1 MRPMSVCAGGTGD
14 DTPKASR
21 RRVGGPAVAASS
33 LDRDVPMTTRAHL
46 GELRDREACRRAG
59 VRTVQVVS
67 TPALGARRAELDLPG
82 PSERSSDPRG
92 RWAGRAFTGIVL
104 VALAVAAVRMRG
116 TLAEAVDSLLHLPG
130 WAIASVL
137 GIYAGVVLVRG
148 LLQRLTLPG
157 LPLRRGV
164 VLDQVNLAVS
174 NSMPGG
180 AVVGAA
186 ARYRIGRS
194 YGQSPAAVAMS
205 LFSVGQAMSMG
216 RWLLVAVVLATTV
229 VAGTAG
235 ALDVAVLVA
244 ALAALVASGAVC
256 WVVISDSRFSRA
268 AITVGQRIADRA
280 GRRVPRLASREVG
293 PFVDRL
299 RAQGAWLLRERGVGI
314 LLAGAAV
321 TLGGAA
327 IVATV
332 VLALD
337 GPAGPGA
344 FEIVRVYLLV
354 RVAAAFS
361 PTPGNVGVVEGA
373 LVAGLVAAGADPA
386 SAVAAVMVYR
396 GLTYVLPIGTGSV
409 LYLSWRRWDRTRP
422 IEGAAGAELD
432 VAGAALP
439 AVVPVLDLPAPA
451 WSPSLVPLATLA
463 VEPSAP

>member
-1 MRPMSVCAGGTGD
+1 M
-14 DTPKASR
+14 
-21 RRVGGPAVAASS
+21 AVAS
-33 LDRDVPMTTRAHL
+33 
-46 GELRDREACRRAG
+46 
-59 VRTVQVVS
+59 
-67 TPALGARRAELDLPG
+67 
-82 PSERSSDPRG
+82 
-92 RWAGRAFTGIVL
+92 
-104 VALAVAAVRMRG
+104 VRMRG
-116 TLAEAVDSLLHLPG
+116 TLAEAADSLVHLPV
-130 WAIASVL
+130 WAIAAVL
-137 GIYAGVVLVRG
+137 GIYAGVVAVRG

-157 LPLRRGV
+157 LGLGRGV

-194 YGQSPAAVAMS
+194 YGQAPEAVTVS

-216 RWLLVAVVLATTV
+216 RWLLVAMVLTTTV

-235 ALDVAVLVA
+235 ALDLAVLVTAFA
-244 ALAALVASGAVC
+244 ALAAGAAVC

-268 AITVGQRIADRA
+268 AVTVGQRIADRV
-280 GRRVPRLASREVG
+280 GRRVPRIAGRLVG

-299 RAQGAWLLRERGVGI
+299 RAQGAWLLRERGARI

-321 TLGGAA
+321 TFGGAA

-337 GPAGPGA
+337 GPGGPGL

-373 LVAGLVAAGADPA
+373 LVAGLVAAGVDPA
-386 SAVAAVMVYR
+386 TAVAAVMVYR

-409 LYLSWRRWDRTRP
+409 LYLGWRRWDRSRP
-422 IEGAAGAELD
+422 VDAFGSPRAVDWREPAPSEVA
-432 VAGAALP
+432 VAGPGRDTPVPSWTPSIAPRPALAAF
-439 AVVPVLDLPAPA
+439 
-451 WSPSLVPLATLA
+451 A
-463 VEPSAP
+463 VEPSSP